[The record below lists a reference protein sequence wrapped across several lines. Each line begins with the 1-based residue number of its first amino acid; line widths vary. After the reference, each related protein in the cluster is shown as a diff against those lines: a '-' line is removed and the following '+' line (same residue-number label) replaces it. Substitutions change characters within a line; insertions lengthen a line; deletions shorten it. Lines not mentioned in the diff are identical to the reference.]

1 MLFTF
6 KFHVETPGFKY
17 IRRKALHELLCVSSF
32 APLREIKLHLCFGKI
47 ILMKVAVL
55 GAGMVGSA
63 IAMDLASRHHV
74 TAFDVSNVNLELLK
88 KRNARVETQQ
98 ADLRD
103 YASYPILLAP
113 FDILVTA
120 VPGFMGYK
128 TLEASINCGKNIVD
142 ISFFPEDVLKLDQL
156 AKEKEVTV
164 ITDCGV
170 APGMSN
176 FIVGRFN
183 EEMTIEAIEIYVGG
197 LPKVRKKP
205 FQYKAPFS
213 PADVIEEYTRPARL
227 MENGHI
233 IVRPALSEVEWIHF
247 DEIGTLEAF
256 NTDGLRSL
264 LYTMPHIKNQKEK
277 TMRYPGHVEIIR
289 SLKESNF
296 FSETPIDVNGTM
308 ISPLKVTS
316 QILFNEWKLGL
327 EEEELTVM
335 RVRLIG
341 KYDGNSKIIEWNL
354 LDYYENETKV
364 SSMARTTGY
373 TCTAAVELI
382 AKQLFNEKGV
392 FPPELVGKYKKCF
405 DFVLEYLKER
415 KVNWIKK

>member
-1 MLFTF
+1 
-6 KFHVETPGFKY
+6 
-17 IRRKALHELLCVSSF
+17 
-32 APLREIKLHLCFGKI
+32 
-47 ILMKVAVL
+47 MKVAVL
-55 GAGMVGSA
+55 GSGMVGSA

-74 TAFDVSNVNLELLK
+74 TAFDVSNANLELLK
-88 KRNARVETQQ
+88 KRNPRIETQQ

-103 YASYPILLAP
+103 YSSYAQLLFS
-113 FDILVTA
+113 FDIVVTA

-128 TLEASINCGKNIVD
+128 TLEAAINCRKNIVD
-142 ISFFPEDVLKLDQL
+142 ISFFPEDVLQLDKL
-156 AKEKEVTV
+156 AKEKGVTV

-176 FIVGRFN
+176 FIIGYHN
-183 EEMTIEAIEIYVGG
+183 EEIKIDSLEIYVGG

-247 DEIGTLEAF
+247 EDLGTLEAF

-264 LYTMPHIKNQKEK
+264 LYTMPHIQNQKEK
-277 TMRYPGHVEIIR
+277 TMRYPGHVDIII
-289 SLKESNF
+289 SLKESGF
-296 FSETPIDVNGTM
+296 FSETPIDINGTK
-308 ISPLKVTS
+308 IAPIKVTS

-335 RVRLIG
+335 KVKLIG
-341 KYDGNSKIIEWNL
+341 KKDGEQKTIEWNL
-354 LDYYENETKV
+354 LDFYDHETKI

-373 TCTAAVELI
+373 TCTAAVNLI
-382 AKQLFNEKGV
+382 AQDLFSEKGV
-392 FPPELVGKYKKCF
+392 FPPELVGKHKKCF
-405 DFVLEYLKER
+405 DFMIDYLKER
-415 KVNWIKK
+415 KVNWINKQS

>member
-1 MLFTF
+1 M
-6 KFHVETPGFKY
+6 
-17 IRRKALHELLCVSSF
+17 
-32 APLREIKLHLCFGKI
+32 KI
-47 ILMKVAVL
+47 AVL
-55 GAGMVGSA
+55 GSGMVGSA
-63 IAMDLASRHHV
+63 IALDLASRHHV
-74 TAFDVSNVNLELLK
+74 TAFDVSNANLDLLK
-88 KRNARVETQQ
+88 KRNPRIETQQ
-98 ADLRD
+98 TDLRN
-103 YASYPILLAP
+103 YSSYPQLLTS
-113 FDILVTA
+113 FDIVVTA

-128 TLEASINCGKNIVD
+128 TLEAAINCRKNIVD
-142 ISFFPEDVLKLDQL
+142 ISFFPEDVLQLDQL
-156 AKEKEVTV
+156 AKEKGVTV

-176 FIVGRFN
+176 FIIGRHN
-183 EEMTIEAIEIYVGG
+183 EEMKIDSLEIYVGG

-247 DEIGTLEAF
+247 ENLGTLEAF

-277 TMRYPGHVEIIR
+277 TMRYPGHVDIII
-289 SLKESNF
+289 SLKESGF
-296 FSETPIDVNGTM
+296 FNETPIDINGSK

-335 RVRLIG
+335 KVKLIG
-341 KYDGNSKIIEWNL
+341 QKDGESKTIEWGL
-354 LDYYENETKV
+354 LDFYDHETKI

-373 TCTAAVELI
+373 TCTAAVNLL
-382 AKQLFNEKGV
+382 AQNLFNEKGV
-392 FPPELVGKYKKCF
+392 FPPELVGKHKNCF
-405 DFVLEYLKER
+405 DFVLDYLKER
-415 KVNWIKK
+415 KVNWGKKEF

>member
-1 MLFTF
+1 MSPTDNLAQNYLQAKVKTTRNLLKCISEKPV
-6 KFHVETPGFKY
+6 KFFSS
-17 IRRKALHELLCVSSF
+17 LLS
-32 APLREIKLHLCFGKI
+32 KI
-47 ILMKVAVL
+47 SYMKVAVL

-63 IAMDLASRHHV
+63 IAIDLASRHHV
-74 TAFDVSNVNLELLK
+74 TTFDVSNTNLELLK
-88 KRNARVETQQ
+88 KRNPRIETQQ
-98 ADLRD
+98 ADLRN
-103 YASYPILLAP
+103 YSSYPQLLSS
-113 FDILVTA
+113 FDIVVTA
-120 VPGFMGYK
+120 VPGLMGYK

-142 ISFFPEDVLKLDQL
+142 ISFFPEDVLQLDKL
-156 AKEKEVTV
+156 AKEKGVTV

-176 FIVGRFN
+176 FIIGRYN
-183 EEMTIEAIEIYVGG
+183 EEMSIEAIEIYVGG

-277 TMRYPGHVEIIR
+277 TMRYPGHVDIIR

-296 FSETPIDVNGTM
+296 FSETPIDINGTM

-335 RVRLIG
+335 RVKLIG
-341 KYDGNSKIIEWNL
+341 KKDDEPKIVEWNL
-354 LDYYENETKV
+354 LDYYDSETKI

-373 TCTAAVELI
+373 TCTAGVELI
-382 AKQLFNEKGV
+382 AKNLFNEKGV
-392 FPPELVGKYKKCF
+392 FPPELVGKHKNCF

-415 KVNWIKK
+415 KVNWIKG

>member
-1 MLFTF
+1 M
-6 KFHVETPGFKY
+6 
-17 IRRKALHELLCVSSF
+17 
-32 APLREIKLHLCFGKI
+32 KI
-47 ILMKVAVL
+47 GVL
-55 GAGMVGSA
+55 GSGMVGSA

-74 TAFDVSNVNLELLK
+74 TAFDVSDSNLELLK
-88 KRNARVETQQ
+88 KRNPRIETQQ

-103 YASYPILLAP
+103 YSSYPQLLSS
-113 FDILVTA
+113 FDIVVTA

-128 TLEASINCGKNIVD
+128 ALEASINCGKNIVD
-142 ISFFPEDVLKLDQL
+142 ISFFPEDVLQLDKL

-170 APGMSN
+170 APGMAN
-176 FIVGRFN
+176 FIIGRYN
-183 EEMTIEAIEIYVGG
+183 EEMQIDSFEIYVGG

-213 PADVIEEYTRPARL
+213 PADVLEEYIRPARM

-247 DEIGTLEAF
+247 ENLGTLEAF

-277 TMRYPGHVEIIR
+277 TMRYPGHVDIIL
-289 SLKESNF
+289 SLKESGF
-296 FSETPIDVNGTM
+296 FNEETIDVNGTK

-335 RVRLIG
+335 KVKLIG
-341 KYDGNSKIIEWNL
+341 KKDGESKTVEWNL
-354 LDYYENETKV
+354 LDFYDHETKI

-373 TCTAAVELI
+373 TCTAAVNLLT
-382 AKQLFNEKGV
+382 QNLFNEKGV
-392 FPPELVGKYKKCF
+392 FPPELVGKYKNCF
-405 DFVLEYLKER
+405 DFILDYLKER
-415 KVNWIKK
+415 KVNWIKKEF

>member
-1 MLFTF
+1 
-6 KFHVETPGFKY
+6 
-17 IRRKALHELLCVSSF
+17 
-32 APLREIKLHLCFGKI
+32 
-47 ILMKVAVL
+47 MKVAVL
-55 GAGMVGSA
+55 GSGMVGSA

-74 TAFDVSNVNLELLK
+74 TAFDVSHTNLNLLK
-88 KRNARVETQQ
+88 KRNPRIETQQ

-103 YASYPILLAP
+103 FSSYPKLLTS
-113 FDILVTA
+113 FDIVVTA

-128 TLEASINCGKNIVD
+128 TLEASINCGKSIVD
-142 ISFFPEDVLKLDQL
+142 ISFFPEDVLQLDRL
-156 AKEKEVTV
+156 AKGKGVTV

-176 FIVGRFN
+176 FIIGRHN
-183 EEMTIEAIEIYVGG
+183 EEMKIDSLEIYVGG

-227 MENGHI
+227 MKNGHI

-289 SLKESNF
+289 SLKESGF
-296 FSETPIDVNGTM
+296 FSEKPVDVDSTM

-335 RVRLIG
+335 KVKLIG
-341 KYDGNSKIIEWNL
+341 KVNGEDKTVEWSL
-354 LDYYENETKV
+354 LDYYDDETKT

-373 TCTAAVELI
+373 TCTAAVNLM
-382 AKQLFNEKGV
+382 AQNLFNEKGV
-392 FPPELVGKYKKCF
+392 FPPELVGKHKNCF
-405 DFVLEYLKER
+405 DFIIEYLKER
-415 KVNWIKK
+415 KVNWVKKEF